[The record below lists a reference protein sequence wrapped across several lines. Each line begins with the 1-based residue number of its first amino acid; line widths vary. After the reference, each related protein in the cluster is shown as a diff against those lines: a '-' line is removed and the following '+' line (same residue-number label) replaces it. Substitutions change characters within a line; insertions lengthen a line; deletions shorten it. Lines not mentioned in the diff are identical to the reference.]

1 MSSGVETLPSMK
13 AMSTC
18 APGASKPTSRKWV
31 ISTSAASSS
40 RGSPRFKNASWQ
52 PSQELN
58 LCTAMRGLSAMSK
71 PLPVAADELR
81 AVLTVSAVAERAL
94 HVALHAEPDVS
105 LRDASRLHVTRDHV
119 HHALGAA
126 QQHTNKKQDKAL
138 LIEEIG
144 HTAVVPRPQGLP
156 RVGCEQ
162 HLGVGQGAPRR
173 VAFAPD
179 EIAAVFHALH
189 DIEPAV
195 ALAAAGDVIDHRHHG
210 RAAEPARHHHHVATL
225 RLLHGPAAAIWS
237 AQTEAIALL
246 DLLHAV
252 RDATDRAYQK
262 NKKTQNNKNGDDGD
276 RDLTGAVQIKH
287 VELPRRVAIGRLQRG
302 IGQPQ
307 AQREQARRLLD

>member
-1 MSSGVETLPSMK
+1 MHGVPCATSTQTWSRRLHSRQTLSFSSTGAS
-13 AMSTC
+13 
-18 APGASKPTSRKWV
+18 GASKPTSRKWV
-31 ISTSAASSS
+31 ISTRAASSS
-40 RGSPRFKNASWQ
+40 RGSPRFKNASWP

-58 LCTAMRGLSAMSK
+58 LCTAMRGISAMSK
-71 PLPVAADELR
+71 PLPVEQRGDAIEADLRPVAADELR

-105 LRDASRLHVTRDHV
+105 LRDASRLHVSRDHV

-126 QQHTNKKQDKAL
+126 HHHAHMLRVVAQ

-144 HTAVVPRPQGLP
+144 HTADVPRPQGLP
-156 RVGCEQ
+156 RVGCAQ

-195 ALAAAGDVIDHRHHG
+195 ALAAAGDVIDHRHHR

-237 AQTEAIALL
+237 AQTEAIA
-246 DLLHAV
+246 
-252 RDATDRAYQK
+252 
-262 NKKTQNNKNGDDGD
+262 
-276 RDLTGAVQIKH
+276 
-287 VELPRRVAIGRLQRG
+287 
-302 IGQPQ
+302 
-307 AQREQARRLLD
+307 